1 MSAMNDQKMSWIA
14 LLMGVL
20 SFIFMPFALIGV
32 ITGHVARSRVENFP
46 HQYAG
51 GGKALLGLLLSYFML
66 AMFVISLSMLIM
78 MYNDGQL
85 LSFLENIDES
95 GQLLDLATSMGLGEK
110 E

>member
-1 MSAMNDQKMSWIA
+1 MSVMNDQKMSWTA

-20 SFIFMPFALIGV
+20 SFIFAPFALIGV
-32 ITGHVARSRVENFP
+32 VTGHMARSRVENFP

-51 GGKALLGLLLSYFML
+51 GGKALLGLLLSYFVL
-66 AMFVISLSMLIM
+66 AVFVILLSLLIM

-85 LSFLENIDES
+85 MSFLKNLDES
-95 GQLLDLATSMGLGEK
+95 GQLFDFAKSLGLREK

>member
-14 LLMGVL
+14 LLMGML
-20 SFIFMPFALIGV
+20 SFVFVPFALIGV
-32 ITGHVARSRVENFP
+32 ITGHMARSRVENFP

-66 AMFVISLSMLIM
+66 AVFVIFLSMLIM
-78 MYNDGQL
+78 MHNDGQL
-85 LSFLENIDES
+85 LSFLKNIDET
-95 GQLLDLATSMGLGEK
+95 GQLFDTAKSMGLENK